1 MTWED
6 SDTHREWVAKE
17 MKSMKILKKT
27 CDEVKQKQIGEWD
40 VTNSCAALRVFVDPL
55 PTYIKEVKDARNK
68 FAHRANAE
76 VQSDELY
83 MIKRLVYE
91 LILGAS
97 SIIPKKIC
105 DGYQAELDNLAN
117 SELALLLAF
126 CIVLSHYVSS
136 AMQCLIITCFKSMHY
151 NEM

>member
-1 MTWED
+1 MDFEGVTWED

-17 MKSMKILKKT
+17 MKSMKIPKDT
-27 CDEVKQKQIGEWD
+27 CDAVKQKQIGEWD

-55 PTYIKEVKDARNK
+55 PTYVKEVKDARNKK

-83 MIKRLVYE
+83 EIKCLVYE
-91 LILGAS
+91 LILEAS
-97 SIIPKKIC
+97 SIIPKEIC

-126 CIVLSHYVSS
+126 CIVLSHYV
-136 AMQCLIITCFKSMHY
+136 QLC
-151 NEM
+151 NV